1 MQHILNHLQQPE
13 KQSKPINPV
22 ESVIDK
28 SSTWTYISPSTST
41 SASSNTTAIKA
52 FASKRA
58 SINHIVTGSINASV
72 HTPDPSYSLCGWLS
86 KKSQSI
92 TFSPK
97 DTFKTYWFVL
107 VHGEL
112 SYYDKEITNDAVVP
126 LMVARKNLSCR
137 DITSVTLVE
146 RKFITVK
153 FMIGE
158 EGNKKEGEWILKAP
172 WPIST
177 DHPYPKLMTQSLVAA
192 TGRMWIRKIARCCP
206 QAIDP
211 TLSKAILAGYKPTRT
226 IASVDKDAK
235 TFLLSR
241 RSKRPSV
248 TFTKNSS

>member
-1 MQHILNHLQQPE
+1 MYGSTKSVSTIKE
-13 KQSKPINPV
+13 EEEVDDSSIAQS
-22 ESVIDK
+22 ESTL
-28 SSTWTYISPSTST
+28 SLSTSVPLPPRLVP
-41 SASSNTTAIKA
+41 I
-52 FASKRA
+52 KRA
-58 SINHIVTGSINASV
+58 SINRIVTGSINVSV

-126 LMVARKNLSCR
+126 LMVAKKILSCR

-158 EGNKKEGEWILKAP
+158 EGNKKEGEWIMKAP
-172 WPIST
+172 WPTSA
-177 DHPYPKLMTQSLVAA
+177 DHPYPKLMNQSLVAA
-192 TGRMWIRKIARCCP
+192 TEKMWIRKIARCCP
-206 QAIDP
+206 QVIDP
-211 TLSKAILAGYKPTRT
+211 TLSSAGYKLTRS

-235 TFLLSR
+235 IFLLKR
-241 RSKRPSV
+241 ISKRSSV